1 MKTSL
6 KRLAT
11 LTALGLSL
19 GLSLGIDAQAHPM
32 GDGPWDGA
40 RFEQHRTQM
49 AKFHEKRLAALK
61 TKLHLSSAQEA
72 AWASFEQAH
81 QPPSRPLTQAL
92 DRDALAKLSTPERIE
107 QMQRQ
112 FDAHHVALQ
121 EQMKQRADATRQFYA
136 QLTPEQQK
144 VFDAETLPPGRGERM
159 GRLHDA
165 MRERAPAA
173 KP

>member
-40 RFEQHRTQM
+40 RFEQHRAQM

-61 TKLHLSSAQEA
+61 TKLHLGPGQEA

-81 QPPSRPLTQAL
+81 RPPARPLIEPL
-92 DRDALAKLSTPERIE
+92 DRDALAKLSTPERID
-107 QMQRQ
+107 QMQHQ
-112 FDAHHVALQ
+112 LDAHHRAAQ
-121 EQMKQRADATRQFYA
+121 EQMKQRADATRLFYA

-144 VFDAETLPPGRGERM
+144 VFDAETLPPKR
-159 GRLHDA
+159 
-165 MRERAPAA
+165 P
-173 KP
+173 